1 MNPETQL
8 CDGCLRTLG
17 EIATW
22 SQLSAAQ
29 QRQLCATLRQRRA
42 LQERR
47 APSTG
52 ASPQ

>member
-22 SQLSAAQ
+22 SQLSAEQ
-29 QRQLCATLRQRRA
+29 QRRLRATLRQRRA
-42 LQERR
+42 LQEQRDQ
-47 APSTG
+47 STG
-52 ASPQ
+52 VSL